1 MIMKV
6 RYDPKA
12 DAMYIDLVP
21 DKKSTRTE
29 ELREDIL
36 LDYNGKELVGI
47 EILDASDKLTK
58 KSLSAVSRNQRS
70 STAPVL
76 HAIKHNK

>member
-1 MIMKV
+1 MKF

-21 DKKSTRTE
+21 NKKSTHTE

-36 LDYNGKELVGI
+36 VDYNGKEMVGI
-47 EILDASDKLTK
+47 EILEASSKLPKRSLHSASTDASQ
-58 KSLSAVSRNQRS
+58 AI
-70 STAPVL
+70 L
-76 HAIKHNK
+76 HKISK